1 MAASSRV
8 TTNSAHYHS
17 EKQRTRSF
25 HLLRRVGNDVNNSVQ
40 TVSGS
45 LLCVLCE
52 CVVTTSPVWIL
63 PWVLWEA
70 AAEPPVVT
78 AEQSWSHLPGL
89 STGNKSISEQE
100 PLRQNTS
107 LYKDQNLYSDQT
119 DILPLNTEYKE
130 SLNQVPI
137 KLSEYSNS
145 RYSSNF
151 VLEVW

>member
-107 LYKDQNLYSDQT
+107 LYKDQTLYSDQSA
-119 DILPLNTEYKE
+119 ILPLNTEYKE
-130 SLNQVPI
+130 SLI
-137 KLSEYSNS
+137 KFQ
-145 RYSSNF
+145 SSYQSIVIVGT
-151 VLEVW
+151 VLTLC